1 DGSMLPMCLYN
12 VTDALRA
19 ALLSNQVFVT
29 ASSGKKFLQCCELAY
44 DMTQAIIDGVVLS
57 DNLNK
62 IDPTIATRLAQ
73 MLGAGGAFS
82 ALGEASF
89 QAAVMAKV
97 PNLPAN
103 ALADLT
109 AASANFKAVAGG
121 WEIDLAPYGWQS
133 TGTILVMKFGPHSL
147 TELLADDNTWQTQGT
162 FNDDPVATRQKL
174 QSLIDS
180 IKDDPVGAMTAGP
193 GWNGIVGFQ

>member
-1 DGSMLPMCLYN
+1 KRFHHAWG
-12 VTDALRA
+12 
-19 ALLSNQVFVT
+19 
-29 ASSGKKFLQCCELAY
+29 LAY
-44 DMTQAIIDGVVLS
+44 ELPRLVIDGVVL
-57 DNLNK
+57 
-62 IDPTIATRLAQ
+62 IDKLSQTIAQQLAA
-73 MLGAGGAFS
+73 MLPPGPNPVFS

-89 QAAVMAKV
+89 QAAVMAAV
-97 PNLPAN
+97 PTLPTN

-121 WEIDLAPYGWQS
+121 GELDLAPYGWQS

-180 IKDDPVGAMTAGP
+180 IKDDPVGAMIAGP
-193 GWNGIVGFQ
+193 GWNGIVAFQCR